1 MNPLAV
7 DNLLA
12 PPPLHNGAASLPGS
26 GANTPLDLSYPSAL
40 LPNSAVAPSSRLRS
54 GSLTALPP
62 SNGSLSSAF
71 GPGTN
76 VFSSGDW
83 TPRPVQ
89 VVGSATR
96 KALEDTRSPDGSAY
110 GDEHVRTLDYLGLDD
125 EALTGLGA
133 VGGGGGGSSGGGV
146 FGSVGEGSSIGLNS
160 ESGGAFDSFGA
171 PSMHRLGSTGSMKLP
186 LQPSSDLNQQQARLR
201 SNTVAAFPRTSPNNT
216 SDSFLRPFSHHP
228 SSSITT
234 SSYPNLVNLASNSIS
249 RSPLDDE
256 NSSSYHRSNSSTDSG
271 RLLYA
276 TTLNPEQHSTQDTS
290 PPSTSTSSHPSSHHP
305 LVSLRTT
312 NDSTLSQQR
321 ARAATLGGPGGVGG
335 ILEDSN
341 NIGLLRRRA
350 GTTIGGGQGQGGFAS
365 TSSISTS
372 TTTGVDSTDYSHL
385 RGHLGSLSISEDP
398 NNSNSY
404 SRPRTPEQILSMS
417 PPHQQPTRSLWVGN
431 LDPNTTPAE
440 LQQVFAPY
448 GAIESLRLIPDKVS
462 RTISLSLSP
471 PSLS

>member
-1 MNPLAV
+1 M
-7 DNLLA
+7 
-12 PPPLHNGAASLPGS
+12 PGS
-26 GANTPLDLSYPSAL
+26 GSNTPLDLSYPSAL
-40 LPNSAVAPSSRLRS
+40 LPKSAVAPSSRLRS

-62 SNGSLSSAF
+62 TSGNLSSAF

-125 EALTGLGA
+125 EASTGLNA
-133 VGGGGGGSSGGGV
+133 VGGGGGGSGGGGGV
-146 FGSVGEGSSIGLNS
+146 FGSVGEGLSS
-160 ESGGAFDSFGA
+160 EGAFDTMGSIGA
-171 PSMHRLGSTGSMKLP
+171 PLMHRLGSTGSMKNP
-186 LQPSSDLNQQQARLR
+186 LQPSSDLNQQQSRLR
-201 SNTVAAFPRTSPNNT
+201 SNTVAAFPRTSPNNA
-216 SDSFLRPFSHHP
+216 SDSYLRPFSHHP
-228 SSSITT
+228 SSSISA

-276 TTLNPEQHSTQDTS
+276 TTLNPEQHSQQDTS

-305 LVSLRTT
+305 LVTLRT

-321 ARAATLGGPGGVGG
+321 ARAATLGGPGGVG
-335 ILEDSN
+335 ILEDN
-341 NIGLLRRRA
+341 NNVSLLRRRA

-365 TSSISTS
+365 NPSTS
-372 TTTGVDSTDYSHL
+372 TGVDLSSSSTDYTPL
-385 RGHLGSLSISEDP
+385 RGHLASLSISEDHQT
-398 NNSNSY
+398 SNSY

-431 LDPNTTPAE
+431 LDPNTTPVE

-462 RTISLSLSP
+462 QTFLSLSLP
-471 PSLS
+471 FLLS